1 LLYFKTYF
9 AILKPI
15 SLKKDAKVGK
25 LPKREAA

>member
-1 LLYFKTYF
+1 LFCDF
-9 AILKPI
+9 VCFILKPI